1 MSFLTVIVCT
11 HNPQRGILEL
21 VMQSLMTQSLNVKL
35 WDLII
40 VDNLSQQKVSS
51 WVDLTWHPQ
60 SKIIV
65 EHQLGLSYGRL
76 RGIEEAS
83 TSLIVFVDDDN
94 VLNNEYLEESLKFH
108 NQHPEVGCFGGKS
121 IPQFETQPPDW
132 FFKTSIDLG
141 CQDYGENVCISN
153 FKGQDFKVTSYPSFA
168 PIGTGMVILK
178 EAFLKYVDEAKS
190 DIKRLALGRKGK
202 ALTSGE
208 DNDII
213 LTIIKHHYEIA
224 YVPSLRITHL
234 IPARRYSKSY
244 LSQMAYESNR
254 SWVKVLNMHG
264 ISIWKSTSRY
274 MLPLRLL
281 RVYLKL
287 KPWKSN
293 LNLIK
298 FQSARGILKGQT
310 EI

>member
-11 HNPQRGILEL
+11 HNPQRAILKSVIE
-21 VMQSLMTQSLNVKL
+21 SLITQSLNVEL

-40 VDNLSQQKVSS
+40 VDNLSEPKVST
-51 WVDLTWHPQ
+51 WLDLTWHPR

-65 EHQLGLSYGRL
+65 EEKLGLSYARL
-76 RGIEEAS
+76 RGVKEAA

-94 VLNNEYLEESLKFH
+94 ILSKDYLKEAHEFSSNN
-108 NQHPEVGCFGGKS
+108 PRVGCFGGKS
-121 IPQFETQPPDW
+121 IPQFETTPPDW

-141 CQDYGENVCISN
+141 CQDFGDKVYISN
-153 FKGQDFKVTSYPSFA
+153 FKEQDFKVTSYPPFA

-178 EAFLKYVDEAKS
+178 EAFLKYVHEAKL
-190 DIKRLALGRKGK
+190 DMKRLALGRKGK

-213 LTIIKHHYEIA
+213 LTIVKHRYEIA
-224 YVPSLRITHL
+224 YVPLLQITHL
-234 IPARRYSKSY
+234 IPARRYSEEY
-244 LSQMAYESNR
+244 LSQIAYESNR

-264 ISIWKSTSRY
+264 IAAWKPTNRF
-274 MLPLRLL
+274 MLPARILRA
-281 RVYLKL
+281 YLKF
-287 KPWKSN
+287 KPWKSS
-293 LNLIK
+293 LNFIK
-298 FQSARGILKGQT
+298 YQSARGILKAQT